1 MSIARILLITLLI
14 SSGIVALTLFNL
26 ESDSGDNEVEE
37 DATKTLNKPK
47 IEPPQ
52 AAKPTAPN
60 DMGMPGDESFD
71 EAQIEREQIAEALS
85 HLSSQKEEERIE
97 AVEQLGAYPSPDTE
111 ATLSQL
117 LTTDSNPE
125 VRNAAALSLGS
136 LDVPSDSTLA
146 SLLTALDDQSEDVR
160 FSALSTLEDF
170 MLGQDED
177 SQTYKRIRSG
187 LSAKADSQS
196 LSEDLKDS
204 IKEVL
209 KDPATA
215 NLPEAE
221 PDN

>member
-60 DMGMPGDESFD
+60 EMGMPGDESFD
-71 EAQIEREQIAEALS
+71 EAQIEREQIAEALT

>member
-1 MSIARILLITLLI
+1 
-14 SSGIVALTLFNL
+14 
-26 ESDSGDNEVEE
+26 
-37 DATKTLNKPK
+37 
-47 IEPPQ
+47 
-52 AAKPTAPN
+52 
-60 DMGMPGDESFD
+60 MGMPGDESFD

-85 HLSSQKEEERIE
+85 HLNSQKEEERIE

-136 LDVPSDSTLA
+136 LDVPSDATLA

-187 LSAKADSQS
+187 LSAKVDSQS

-215 NLPEAE
+215 NVPEAE

>member
-215 NLPEAE
+215 NVPEAE

>member
-47 IEPPQ
+47 IETPQ

-136 LDVPSDSTLA
+136 LDVPSDATLA

-187 LSAKADSQS
+187 LSAKVDAQS

>member
-187 LSAKADSQS
+187 LSAKVDSQS

-215 NLPEAE
+215 NVPEAE

>member
-26 ESDSGDNEVEE
+26 ESDPGDNEAEE
-37 DATKTLNKPK
+37 EAVKTLNKPK
-47 IEPPQ
+47 IEAPP
-52 AAKPTAPN
+52 AAKPSAPH
-60 DMGMPGDESFD
+60 DAGMPGDESLD

-117 LTTDSNPE
+117 LATDSNPE

-136 LDVPSDSTLA
+136 LDVPSDATLA

-209 KDPATA
+209 KDPG
-215 NLPEAE
+215 LPAAE

>member
-47 IEPPQ
+47 IETPQ
-52 AAKPTAPN
+52 GVKPTAPN
-60 DMGMPGDESFD
+60 DMGMAGDESFD

-136 LDVPSDSTLA
+136 LDVPSNETLA

-187 LSAKADSQS
+187 LSAKVDSQS

>member
-1 MSIARILLITLLI
+1 M
-14 SSGIVALTLFNL
+14 
-26 ESDSGDNEVEE
+26 
-37 DATKTLNKPK
+37 
-47 IEPPQ
+47 
-52 AAKPTAPN
+52 
-60 DMGMPGDESFD
+60 
-71 EAQIEREQIAEALS
+71 
-85 HLSSQKEEERIE
+85 
-97 AVEQLGAYPSPDTE
+97 
-111 ATLSQL
+111 
-117 LTTDSNPE
+117 
-125 VRNAAALSLGS
+125 
-136 LDVPSDSTLA
+136 PSDSTLA

-215 NLPEAE
+215 NVPEAE